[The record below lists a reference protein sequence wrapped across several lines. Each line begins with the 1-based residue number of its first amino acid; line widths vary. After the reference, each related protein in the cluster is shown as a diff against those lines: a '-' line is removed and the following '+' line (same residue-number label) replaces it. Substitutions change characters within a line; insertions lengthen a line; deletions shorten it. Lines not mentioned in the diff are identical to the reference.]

1 MVNKIN
7 GDKNPKYNKVIMHN
21 PKTNE
26 KKTYLIPVGRNLVIG
41 RGTFELDKV
50 KNGELTIK
58 GGDTKDSRVR
68 LVGLVL
74 EHLDVNKDGKIDE
87 KDSDYKI
94 AEKMNEKALKGTKYY
109 VKTNDI
115 FTDAGIE
122 KGLGGVV
129 LSEDGKGQIFGVE
142 IEESKK
148 EK

>member
-1 MVNKIN
+1 MVNKIR
-7 GDKNPKYNKVIMHN
+7 GQQEPKYNKIIMEN
-21 PKTNE
+21 PQTKE

-50 KNGELTIK
+50 KNRELNIV
-58 GGDTKDSRVR
+58 GGDKRYDSRVI

-87 KDSDYKI
+87 KDSDHRI

-115 FTDAGIE
+115 FTDAGIYQ
-122 KGLGGVV
+122 GLGGVI
-129 LSEDGKGQIFGVE
+129 LSEEGKGQIFGVE

-148 EK
+148 E